1 MKLINYNG
9 KRFRT
14 IRNSDNGEVS
24 SETIFRYYQKDQLVW
39 ADYSGGDV
47 LKGHLIATVD
57 NEGILDMSYHH
68 VNVQNELM
76 TGICRSRP
84 EILESGKLR
93 LYEEWEW
100 TCKDRTRG
108 HSIIEEI

>member
-1 MKLINYNG
+1 MISIDYNG
-9 KRFRT
+9 RRFRT
-14 IRNSDNGEVS
+14 VRNTDNGEVS
-24 SETIFRYYQKDQLVW
+24 SETIFRYYQKDQIVW
-39 ADYSGGDV
+39 ADYSGGDI

-57 NEGILDMSYHH
+57 NEGILDMRYHH
-68 VNVQNELM
+68 VNVQNERM

-93 LYEEWEW
+93 LHEDWEW
-100 TCKDRTRG
+100 TCKDLTRG